1 MVHNCAIFLLYIQ
14 FRRICNPLELMIY
27 VRFDSVER
35 KAFVSLI
42 QTAPLPT
49 HKPKLQAQS
58 VS

>member
-1 MVHNCAIFLLYIQ
+1 MRHFLLYIQ

-42 QTAPLPT
+42 QTTPPPT
-49 HKPKLQAQS
+49 HTPMPQAQS
-58 VS
+58 QS